1 MKWLEHTSSDQ
12 GPGQQL
18 GAQHTARGLT
28 GERIALLRHPQR
40 IRIGWVRNV

>member
-1 MKWLEHTSSDQ
+1 MKWLEHTSSDG

-18 GAQHTARGLT
+18 GAQHTARWPSGK
-28 GERIALLRHPQR
+28 RIVLLRHPQR